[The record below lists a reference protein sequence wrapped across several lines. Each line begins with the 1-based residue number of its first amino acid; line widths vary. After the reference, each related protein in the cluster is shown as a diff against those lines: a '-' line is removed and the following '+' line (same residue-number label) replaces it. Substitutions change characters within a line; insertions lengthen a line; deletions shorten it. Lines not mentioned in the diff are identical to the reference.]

1 MNAYIL
7 AGGASSRMGT
17 DKSLLP
23 HNGSTLLEH
32 AITFLR
38 PHCTE
43 VALVGNHPHLAQ
55 YARTIRDHHT
65 GCGPLAGIHAAL
77 LDTTTEWSLI
87 FAVDVFAPDPRI
99 VEVLASHAAAAKPDC
114 FAVVPRL
121 SDRPEPLCA
130 LYRKPFSALA
140 QTALA
145 RGDYKVGALFPAAH
159 ALFLTETDFLKAGI
173 APELRNINTPDDY
186 AQLLNQTP

>member
-1 MNAYIL
+1 
-7 AGGASSRMGT
+7 MGT

-38 PHCTE
+38 PHCTD

-77 LDTTTEWSLI
+77 LDTMTEWSLI

-99 VEVLASHAAAAKPDC
+99 LEVLASHAAAAKPDC

-130 LYRKPFSALA
+130 LYRKPFSELA

-145 RGDYKVGALFPAAH
+145 RGVYK
-159 ALFLTETDFLKAGI
+159 
-173 APELRNINTPDDY
+173 
-186 AQLLNQTP
+186 